1 LRTLSGAIRG
11 FRVFSLSGFESAV
24 PTLPPS
30 LAPGDPDGLLVAGIS
45 PALLV
50 AFGCL
55 LVGAGLSALLIK
67 PPPFKTSPLKARLL
81 KASPIT
87 AWPIRVLRS
96 RPKPR
101 HGIARRPV

>member
-1 LRTLSGAIRG
+1 MSDAH
-11 FRVFSLSGFESAV
+11 A
-24 PTLPPS
+24 TLPPS
-30 LAPGDPDGLLVAGIS
+30 LAPGDSGGLLVAGMS

-55 LVGAGLSALLIK
+55 LVGAGLSVLLIK
-67 PPPFKTSPLKARLL
+67 PPPIRTSPIGTRSTKESSIKIRLA
-81 KASPIT
+81 KVRQ
-87 AWPIRVLRS
+87 IRVLRS